1 MKKYEKKYN
10 KVRKKYVKSTEKV
23 REKQGKSKC
32 NSWEQIQ
39 KNQLTKSIDKS
50 KSDFANK

>member
-10 KVRKKYVKSTEKV
+10 KVQKKYVKSTEKV

-39 KNQLTKSIDKS
+39 KKTIDKC

>member
-39 KNQLTKSIDKS
+39 KKN
-50 KSDFANK
+50 